1 MLKFHLTN
9 ALLAEKK
16 KKKEKKNVG
25 EEQVTEDFQIA
36 PEKTTPT
43 LDCSKWPLLL
53 KVNATQMKC

>member
-1 MLKFHLTN
+1 
-9 ALLAEKK
+9 LLAEKK
-16 KKKEKKNVG
+16 KKKEKKEKKNVG